1 MERRGVATYVPLKNM
16 NTLKGIYQKVK
27 KRTAKKKTSIKKE
40 DIAKPVHEVTED
52 GYRKILYDW
61 MADRIKPST
70 KAAEKAILK
79 VSGSDTPK
87 KDWSY
92 TEWTVFIARAI
103 MQRAD
108 CISIYDLYLLH
119 EIMMRCQEDA

>member
-1 MERRGVATYVPLKNM
+1 M

-27 KRTAKKKTSIKKE
+27 KRTAKKKLSIKKE
-40 DIAKPVHEVTED
+40 DITKPIQKEITD
-52 GYRKILYDW
+52 GYRKILHDW
-61 MADRIKPST
+61 MSDKIKPST
-70 KAAEKAILK
+70 RAAEKAILK
-79 VSGSDTPK
+79 VSESDTPK

-103 MQRAD
+103 MRRAD